1 MKRLSLVPR
10 LTGLAGPSNFQRR
23 LASGLEAR
31 GVAVSY
37 GLGDESVDAVL
48 VIGGSRNL
56 AGLQRARRR
65 GVPIL
70 QRLDGMN
77 WIHRRRRTVLRH
89 FLRAEANNVLLR
101 FIRSRLADTVVY
113 QSDFVRGWWE
123 RRYGAWRGRSAVIR
137 NGVPLDIYSPGGP
150 ARERAGGLRIV
161 VLEGAIGGG
170 YEIGLEWAAEL
181 AGGLAQVRRT
191 QVELMVAGRLSAK
204 LPAQLPGSYELP
216 GRSHRMNVAW
226 LGEVAPDSVP
236 EILRSGD
243 LLFSA
248 DLHPACPNS
257 VIESLACG
265 LPVVA
270 FDTGAVREIV
280 DSESGAVVAY
290 GGDAWKLDPPDT
302 PALIRA
308 AQEVLSEGERY
319 RRGARRRAESA
330 FGLDRMVD
338 DYLAVLG
345 WQSQPRE
352 TGTRRQA
359 GTFLQ

>member
-37 GLGDESVDAVL
+37 GLEDKSVDAVL

-56 AGLQRARRR
+56 AGLQRLRRR

-70 QRLDGMN
+70 QRLNGMN
-77 WIHRRRRTVLRH
+77 WIHRRRRTGLRH
-89 FLRAEANNVLLR
+89 FLRAEANNLLLR

-137 NGVPLDIYSPGGP
+137 NGVPLDIYSPDGP
-150 ARERAGGLRIV
+150 AREKAGGLRIV

-170 YEIGLEWAAEL
+170 YEIGLDWAAEL
-181 AGGLAQVRRT
+181 AGGLARLRRT
-191 QVELMVAGRLSAK
+191 PVELMVAGRLPAK
-204 LPAQLPGSYELP
+204 LPASLKLAGSP
-216 GRSHRMNVAW
+216 QITW

-236 EILRSGD
+236 ELLRSGD

-302 PALIRA
+302 PGLIQA
-308 AQEVLSEGERY
+308 AQDVLSERERY

-338 DYLAVLG
+338 DYLAALG
-345 WQSQPRE
+345 WQPQPGAM
-352 TGTRRQA
+352 GTRRQA